1 MGNQEKNGKSREK
14 WEIKRKTEIK
24 RKMFFLTN
32 GFWESYSRIP
42 LTAKF
47 RPESIQY
54 CFSGIIFK
62 KLKKQYQKRIN
73 LKISSYFEAAS
84 FGAFGLSTIGTTV
97 LINSL
102 APVFALSLE
111 IDIQS
116 LGQPLTHSVHIMHL
130 NTLSSHVL
138 LALVTVIA
146 SGGHFF

>member
-1 MGNQEKNGKSREK
+1 
-14 WEIKRKTEIK
+14 
-24 RKMFFLTN
+24 MFFLPVAF
-32 GFWESYSRIP
+32 GESYSRIP

-54 CFSGIIFK
+54 CFSSKNLK

-73 LKISSYFEAAS
+73 LKISSYFGGAA
-84 FGAFGLSTIGTTV
+84 FGAFGLSTIGTTI
-97 LINSL
+97 LINSF

-111 IDIQS
+111 IDKQS
-116 LGQPLTHSVHIMHL
+116 FGQPLTHSVHIMHL